1 MGRRRIHS
9 THLPANHLKSEHYYY
24 LGLHY
29 QATEQPK
36 KAEMMLRKAI
46 QINDTVV
53 GLESFQVI
61 FKYKMYTFLAES
73 VFSLRSMRKWRS
85 TARQSRSPSDQSES
99 RKSYC
104 SDLELDYKGLM
115 HIYKLT
121 GDHEKFLEY
130 QEGRKK
136 GRI

>member
-1 MGRRRIHS
+1 
-9 THLPANHLKSEHYYY
+9 
-24 LGLHY
+24 
-29 QATEQPK
+29 
-36 KAEMMLRKAI
+36 
-46 QINDTVV
+46 
-53 GLESFQVI
+53 
-61 FKYKMYTFLAES
+61 
-73 VFSLRSMRKWRS
+73 MRKWRS